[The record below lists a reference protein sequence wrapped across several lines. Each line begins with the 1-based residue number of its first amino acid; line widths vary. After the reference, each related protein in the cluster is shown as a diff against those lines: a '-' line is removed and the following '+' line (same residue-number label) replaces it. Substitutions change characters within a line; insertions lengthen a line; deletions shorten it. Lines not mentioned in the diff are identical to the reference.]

1 MKDGLLFLGRIN
13 MEKFDIFPT
22 PIGVSNI
29 PVSKNLIHYFKTAE
43 TNPVFNTQ
51 NITSVAY
58 GTHSKNTNVLRER
71 ACENFR
77 KQVIDEVNKFAREI
91 LCIETE
97 TMLDVCSWISIKMP
111 GQEHITH
118 THPNSIITAVFYID
132 EIYEEGPI
140 FFTKYSKG
148 SSTYEIR
155 PRVNQQML
163 EKSMYSE
170 SIQFVPKQF
179 DLLMFPSYL
188 PHGVPKNTTKKI
200 RYSISCNFMP
210 ANESGMKENLTHFP
224 YTNAII

>member
-1 MKDGLLFLGRIN
+1 

-29 PVSKNLIHYFKTAE
+29 PISKNLLNYFKTAE
-43 TNPVFNTQ
+43 TNPVFNNP
-51 NITSVAY
+51 NITAGAY
-58 GTHSKNTNVLRER
+58 GTHSKNTNIIRER
-71 ACENFR
+71 GCENFR
-77 KQVIDEVNKFAREI
+77 KQVIDEINKFSREV

-97 TMLDVCSWISIKMP
+97 TMLDVCSWVSIKMP

-132 EIYEEGPI
+132 EVYEECPI
-140 FFTKYSKG
+140 FFTKHSRG

-163 EKSMYSE
+163 DKSIYSE
-170 SIQFVPKQF
+170 TIHFSPKQF

-188 PHGVPKNTTKKI
+188 PHGVPRNNTKKA
-200 RYSISCNFMP
+200 RYSISSNFVT
-210 ANESGMKENLTHFP
+210 ANESGMRENLTYFP